1 MVNKNMKNSADKVM
15 KIFFD
20 APEKKFH
27 IREIARLTKL
37 SPTTIS
43 TITKSLEKEDLLER
57 KKTKVFE
64 YVKAARNRKFIIAKK
79 YYNLKT
85 ICETG
90 LVGFL
95 RDKYEEP
102 EAIILFGSYSK
113 GGDISKSDIDIAV
126 VTKKS
131 IDTDLSKYEKKLKRK
146 ISIHE
151 IQIKKAEKE
160 FLNELANGIILYGYL
175 KVV

>member
-1 MVNKNMKNSADKVM
+1 M
-15 KIFFD
+15 
-20 APEKKFH
+20 
-27 IREIARLTKL
+27 
-37 SPTTIS
+37 
-43 TITKSLEKEDLLER
+43 LLEMYKFKDR
-57 KKTKVFE
+57 HYYKTKKRLVDAQEWVKGFLETEKTKVFE
-64 YVKAARNRKFIIAKK
+64 YVRASRNREFIIAKK

-90 LVGFL
+90 LVRFL

-113 GGDISKSDIDIAV
+113 GEDISKSDIDIAII
-126 VTKKS
+126 TKKS
-131 IDTDLSKYEKKLKRK
+131 LDLDLSKYEKKLKRK

-160 FLNELANGIILYGYL
+160 FLNELANGIVLYGYL
-175 KVV
+175 KVL